1 MCLSTDL
8 AMRVRSLASLKTDTG
23 ALGTHHT
30 EHVGSLPMP
39 SGQDFLWEEGSVRE
53 RTTLPLHSTGD

>member
-1 MCLSTDL
+1 MITDL
-8 AMRVRSLASLKTDTG
+8 AKRISSLASPKTDTG
-23 ALGTHHT
+23 ALGTHHA

-53 RTTLPLHSTGD
+53 STTLPLHFTGG